1 MALSLVH
8 WYIPTTYQIEL
19 LYSFRIHNEPKKIAS
34 GYAFHFPV
42 KSSVNFSNVPR
53 KFLFFPL
60 CFSVGTR
67 RDTETRKER
76 SLTLTHWES
85 VPRVYLI
92 PTIPI
97 KLTLACTS

>member
-53 KFLFFPL
+53 KFLFFPSL
-60 CFSVGTR
+60 FQCRNKKGH
-67 RDTETRKER
+67 RDKKREITDPD
-76 SLTLTHWES
+76 SLGK
-85 VPRVYLI
+85 R
-92 PTIPI
+92 
-97 KLTLACTS
+97 A